1 MNLNN
6 LIQYCRLNNMDDPL
20 AGIQVP
26 EPLNPAAV
34 RAAIVVRCGLLTPI
48 YNNPDVFRQI
58 TADWFF
64 NKQWNFA
71 HLVKVLR
78 AEYSPIENYDRYEE
92 YEDTHTGTVT
102 NDGGSKDTHSGED
115 KRTGGYTDTNS
126 GQDETTNEVSAEN
139 ANDYQPDTKS
149 TDKAGKVLTNTH
161 NDTDQYGHII
171 DRKDNNTRTDDLKD
185 THKAHLHGN
194 IGTTKNTEMM
204 LDEIAMIGQFDPYK
218 WIASQF
224 ENDMMIMLY

>member
-6 LIQYCRLNNMDDPL
+6 LIQYCRTMGYDDPL
-20 AGIQVP
+20 AGISVP
-26 EPLNPAAV
+26 EPLSAEAV

-48 YNNPDVFRQI
+48 YNDPDVFRQI
-58 TADWFF
+58 AADWFY
-64 NKQWNFA
+64 NKQWNFQ
-71 HLVKVLR
+71 HLVKVLQ

-92 YEDTHTGTVT
+92 WTDTHTGTVK
-102 NDGGSKDTHSGED
+102 NDGTGKDTHGGKD
-115 KRTGGYTDTNS
+115 TRTGGYTDTNS

-139 ANDYQPDTKS
+139 ASTYQPDTKS
-149 TDKAGKVLTNTH
+149 TDRAGKVLTNTH
-161 NDTDQYGHII
+161 NDTDQYGHTI

-185 THKAHLHGN
+185 THVAHLHGN

-204 LDEIAMIGQFDPYK
+204 LDEIGLIGQFDPYK